1 VRYRDS
7 TGQWQYTSFTTGTS
21 IPVTL
26 YPGTWYYRV
35 QTFCNGL
42 LTASTAPDTVVIASC
57 RLADPSGSDYVGR
70 IQLFPNPTEQR
81 SLLNFSSALE
91 GEYSI
96 TLTDVS
102 GRVLQSQSGYAVT
115 GENTAE
121 ILVDGYTKG
130 LYFVG
135 LTLNGETRQLK
146 LTVQ

>member
-1 VRYRDS
+1 M
-7 TGQWQYTSFTTGTS
+7 
-21 IPVTL
+21 PLTL

-35 QTFCNGL
+35 QTFCNGI

-57 RLADPSGSDYVGR
+57 RLADPNESDYVGR

-81 SLLNFSSALE
+81 SLLNFSTALE

-96 TLTDVS
+96 VLMDVS
-102 GRVLQSQSGYAVT
+102 GRIIQTINGYAVV

-121 ILVDGYTKG
+121 ILVEDYAKG